1 MSQDAVERVLGRLI
15 TDARFRR
22 AVGDSLEAACV
33 QQGYSLSPTE
43 LRFLSELELKRIS
56 ALAASINTG
65 LCRADTPLTS
75 AAYISHTGNQNHRGD
90 IT

>member
-15 TDARFRR
+15 TDERFRR

-33 QQGYSLSPTE
+33 QQGYRLSPSE

-56 ALAASINTG
+56 AIAAHINPG
-65 LCRADTPLTS
+65 LCRADTPLP
-75 AAYISHTGNQNHRGD
+75 
-90 IT
+90 